1 MTFRSAARTAAA
13 ALVCA
18 ATLAGGTNAAHAVEP
33 DGADIDFI
41 LAQIKK
47 AEAHAAGG
55 NLLGPGVDQV
65 GDTTLPYGL
74 RTVNG
79 HFNNL
84 VSGQEH
90 FGSADRLF
98 PRLLTPFFRNAE
110 PFDPDG
116 PTGPQPAAATS
127 YADKTGPAGIVQD
140 SSPRT
145 ISNLI
150 NDASGLN
157 PAAVTAAGGNPS
169 SVPPTSLTDPKDSFF
184 IPNVAPDAGLSAPY
198 NSWFTLFGQFFDHG
212 LDLVTKGNSGTVV
225 IPLKEDDPLYE
236 ATSNTNFMVLTR
248 ATNQKGT
255 DGLIGTAD
263 DVQQHQNTTTPFVDQ
278 NQTYTSHPSHQV
290 FLREYE
296 PNGVNRPVANG
307 RLLDQPTVGGLARWT
322 DIKAQAQNML
332 GIALDD
338 QDLLN
343 VPLVLTDQYGKFI
356 PNPATG
362 MAQIVTNESPLTL
375 ASGTPASPV
384 NATLAVRTG
393 HAFLDDIAHAASP
406 FGETDTSQ
414 ATPRGPLT
422 ADTDTDTSNTPAVGF
437 YDDELLDQHFI
448 TGDGRGNE
456 NIGLTTVHHVFH
468 AEHNLR
474 VNEIKL
480 LIEQPGGPNPV
491 DWQLPTGA
499 WDGERLFQAARFVTE
514 MEYQHL
520 VFEEFARKVQPQV
533 NLFAGYDST
542 IDPAIVAE
550 FAHTVYRFGH
560 SMLTETISRKTPT
573 GESYDVGLIPAFL
586 NPLAFNDGPG
596 ATTLTPEQAAG
607 GIVRGMSRQVGNE
620 LDEFVTGALRNNL
633 VGLPLDLA
641 TINIARG
648 RDTGIPS
655 LNAARRTFFAQT
667 SNSALRPYDDWNDFK
682 LGLRNQASLVNFI
695 AAYGQHPSITGNVA
709 ARRAAAGLI
718 VNGGAGAPADR
729 LDFLNG
735 TGTTWSNTPAGV
747 TRTGVDE
754 IDFWVGGLAEK
765 QMVFGGLLG
774 STFNFVFEVSLEK
787 LQDGDR
793 FYYLSRN
800 AGLNFLTQ
808 LEENSF
814 SELINRTTDTKHLP
828 FDVFS
833 RPDFIFEFA
842 NINANGAGAITDDPN
857 TPEVNEADVLSKAAN
872 GTVRFAGTE
881 HTVFGGTPQNDR
893 MQGSEGDDTFWG
905 DEGDDRIEG
914 GDGVDSINGDLGD
927 DIITDLNGDDN
938 IKGGPGGDAI
948 NAGPGFDLLLAGA
961 GNDFVVA
968 GADPKETFAGGGD
981 DFVIAG
987 DSADTVFG
995 DAGAD
1000 WIEGGGQA
1008 DLLQGEHGDPFQQG
1022 RVGDDVI
1029 DGGGGNDDYDSEGGD
1044 DILVAGSGTERM
1056 EGQFGF
1062 DWVTYARTPGP
1073 QDIDLF
1079 FTGLQPPD
1087 IDNIRDRFDNVEGVS
1102 GWDGNDVIR
1111 GSDATSALL
1120 APDHALTRPALI
1132 DGLQANVL
1140 GGATSYADGD
1150 ILLGGNGAD
1159 IIEGRIGND
1168 IIDGDRWLN
1177 VRLSVRTDPNNPA
1190 TETQTATSM
1199 TALQSAVFAGTINP
1213 NNIKIV
1219 REIITPAPSTVPD
1232 TAVFSGPRADYDITP
1247 NFNSTLMTI
1256 SHTRGA
1262 ATDGIDTVRN
1272 IEKLQFADV
1281 TLSIVASAAVTPTA
1295 LTFAA
1300 RNVGTTSPS
1309 QSVTL
1314 TNSGAD
1320 ALVISGITRIGAA
1333 AADYARPAGAAGGTC
1348 PATFPANLAGGASC
1362 TIATTFSPT
1371 AAGARNATLRI
1382 TDNHNG
1388 VAGSTQDVALTGTGN
1403 AVTPLAAV
1411 SPGALTF
1418 AARQLNTTSP
1428 SQTVTLTN
1436 GGGSPLTI
1444 ASITRVGA
1452 NAAEFAR
1459 PAGAAGGTC
1468 PTAANAT
1475 LAAGAS
1481 CTVTTTF
1488 RPTATGART
1497 AQLRF
1502 TDNAGGTAN
1511 SVQNVNLTG
1520 SGVNATLSATPSPL
1534 AFGNNSVGPVTG
1546 GNGVLRN
1553 LTVRN
1558 TGPAGSL
1565 LAVTST
1571 QIIAGQTSGGQ
1582 FFVQSNNC
1590 PTAPTLAS
1598 NATCTIVGR
1607 FRATGSPGA
1616 RNATLRINNN
1626 TVATPQLN
1634 VPVSGTATPGGL
1646 LGL

>member
-1 MTFRSAARTAAA
+1 MRFRFAARGAAA

-18 ATLAGGTNAAHAVEP
+18 VTLVGGTNAAQAVEP

-55 NLLGPGVDQV
+55 DLLGPGPDQV
-65 GDTTLPYGL
+65 GDATLPYGL

-79 HFNNL
+79 RSNNL
-84 VSGQEH
+84 VPGQEH

-98 PRLLTPFFRNAE
+98 PRLLNPFFRNAE
-110 PFDPDG
+110 AISFDPDG
-116 PTGPQPAAATS
+116 PGPLTAGPTS
-127 YADKTGPAGIVQD
+127 YADKTGAAGIVQD

-150 NDASGLN
+150 VDSSGRN
-157 PAAVTAAGGNPS
+157 PAAVTAAGNNPN
-169 SVPPTSLTDPKDSFF
+169 SVPPVDPADPKDSFF
-184 IPNVAPDAGLSAPY
+184 IPNVAPDVGLSAPY

-212 LDLVTKGNSGTVV
+212 LDLVTKGGSGTVI
-225 IPLKEDDPLYE
+225 IPLKPDDPLYE
-236 ATSNTNFMVLTR
+236 IGSPTNFMVMSR
-248 ATNQKGT
+248 ANNQKGP
-255 DGLIGTAD
+255 DGLMGTAD
-263 DVQQHQNTTTPFVDQ
+263 DIQEHQNTTTPFVDQ

-296 PNGVNRPVANG
+296 LNGANRPVANG
-307 RLLDQPTVGGLARWT
+307 RLLDRPAVGGLARWT
-322 DIKAQAQNML
+322 DVKAQAQNML

-343 VPLVLTDQYGKFI
+343 VPLILTDQYGRFI
-356 PNPATG
+356 PNATTG
-362 MAQIVTNESPLTL
+362 MAQLVTNESPLTL
-375 ASGTPASPV
+375 SSGTPGSPV
-384 NATLAVRTG
+384 DATTAIRTG
-393 HAFLDDIAHAASP
+393 HAFLDDIAHAAGP
-406 FGETDTSQ
+406 KGDHDGNPNTPSQ
-414 ATPRGPLT
+414 ALTPDP
-422 ADTDTDTSNTPAVGF
+422 DTDTSNAPAQGF
-437 YDDELLDQHFI
+437 YDNELLNEHFI

-474 VNEIKL
+474 VGEIKA
-480 LIEQPGGPNPV
+480 LIEEPGGPDPA
-491 DWQLPTGA
+491 DWQLSLGV
-499 WDGERLFQAARFVTE
+499 WNGERLFQAARFVTE

-520 VFEEFARKVQPQV
+520 VFEEFARKVQPQI
-533 NLFAGYDST
+533 NLFAGYDT
-542 IDPAIVAE
+542 DIDPAIVAE

-560 SMLTETISRKTPT
+560 SMLTETVGRSTPA
-573 GESYDVGLIPAFL
+573 GASYDIGLIPAFL
-586 NPLAFNDGPG
+586 NPLAFDDGPG
-596 ATTLTPEQAAG
+596 GSTLTPEQAAG
-607 GIVRGMSRQVGNE
+607 GVVRGMTRQVGNE
-620 LDEFVTGALRNNL
+620 LDEFITGALRNNL

-648 RDTGIPS
+648 RDTGVPS
-655 LNAARRTFFAQT
+655 LNAARRTFFSQT

-682 LGLRNQASLVNFI
+682 LGIRNPSSLVNFV
-695 AAYGQHPSITGNVA
+695 AAYGQHPTIEAAANVA
-709 ARRAAAGLI
+709 DKRAAATLI
-718 VNGGAGAPADR
+718 VDGGAGAPADR
-729 LDFLNG
+729 GDFLNG
-735 TGTTWSNTPAGV
+735 TGAWANTPAGV

-774 STFNFVFEVSLEK
+774 STFNFVFETQLEK

-793 FYYLSRN
+793 LYYLHRN

-842 NINANGAGAITDDPN
+842 NINANGAGPLTDDPN
-857 TPEVNEADVLSKAAN
+857 TPDVNEAAVLTKQAN
-872 GTVRFAGTE
+872 GTVRFAGPE

-905 DEGDDRIEG
+905 DEGNDRIEG
-914 GDGVDSINGDLGD
+914 GDGVDSINGDVGD

-948 NAGPGFDLLLAGA
+948 NAGPGFDLLLAGP

-987 DSADTVFG
+987 DSFDTVFG

-1073 QDIDLF
+1073 QDVDLF

-1102 GWDGNDVIR
+1102 GWDNNDIIR
-1111 GSDATSALL
+1111 GSDADVTTL
-1120 APDHALTRPALI
+1120 AADHSLTRPALI
-1132 DGLQANVL
+1132 DGLQAGVL
-1140 GGATSYADGD
+1140 GGATSFNVGD

-1159 IIEGRIGND
+1159 ILEGRGGND

-1177 VRLSVRTDPNNPA
+1177 VRLSVRTDPNDPA
-1190 TETQTATSM
+1190 TQTQTATSM
-1199 TALQSAVFAGTINP
+1199 TALQAAVFAGTTNP
-1213 NNIKIV
+1213 NNIRIV
-1219 REIITPAPSTVPD
+1219 REIITPAAGTLPD

-1256 SHTRGA
+1256 NHARGTLA
-1262 ATDGIDTVRN
+1262 DGVDTVRN
-1272 IEKLQFADV
+1272 VEKLQFADQ
-1281 TLSIVASAAVTPTA
+1281 TLSIVQSASVTPTT

-1300 RNVGTTSPS
+1300 RNVGSPSPS

-1314 TNSGAD
+1314 TNSGTQPLTIA
-1320 ALVISGITRIGAA
+1320 SITRVGVA
-1333 AADYARPAGAAGGTC
+1333 AADYSRPAGAAGGTC
-1348 PATFPANLAGGASC
+1348 PTAPNGTLAGGASC
-1362 TIATTFSPT
+1362 TVTTVFTPA
-1371 AAGARNATLRI
+1371 AAGVRNATLRF

-1388 VAGSTQDVALTGTGN
+1388 VAGSTQDVTLNGTGIAAN
-1403 AVTPLAAV
+1403 GVASVTPASVAFGASQVNAAK
-1411 SPGALTF
+1411 
-1418 AARQLNTTSP
+1418 TS
-1428 SQTVTLTN
+1428 TVTLRNT
-1436 GGGSPLTI
+1436 GSGPLSVTAI
-1444 ASITRVGA
+1444 AVTGTDYTRQ
-1452 NAAEFAR
+1452 
-1459 PAGAAGGTC
+1459 GGTC
-1468 PTAANAT
+1468 ATTFPATLTPNATCTVIVRFLPTAA
-1475 LAAGAS
+1475 AARTGSLTFTGNSGGVGGTQQIVGLSGTGVNSAV
-1481 CTVTTTF
+1481 TVTPTT
-1488 RPTATGART
+1488 
-1497 AQLRF
+1497 
-1502 TDNAGGTAN
+1502 
-1511 SVQNVNLTG
+1511 
-1520 SGVNATLSATPSPL
+1520 L
-1534 AFGNNSVGPVTG
+1534 AFGNNSVGPITG
-1546 GNGVLRN
+1546 GNGVTRT

-1558 TGPAGSL
+1558 SGPAGSL
-1565 LAVTST
+1565 LAITST
-1571 QIIAGQTSGGQ
+1571 SFAPGSSANFTVTG
-1582 FFVQSNNC
+1582 NTC
-1590 PTAPTLAS
+1590 PTAATLAS
-1598 NATCTIVGR
+1598 NATCTITAR
-1607 FRATGSPGA
+1607 FRATNPQGA
-1616 RNATLRINNN
+1616 KTATLRLNSNAPGSPTN
-1626 TVATPQLN
+1626 VAMT
-1634 VPVSGTATPGGL
+1634 GTATPAGL
-1646 LGL
+1646 FGL